1 MPVEKKLFAVLE
13 RALRVVDDAPVSG
26 PRLVDDAGRL
36 WGRCRRLLGMGLV
49 DPAGAQPDALELACY
64 AVHLPLRGSAKGA
77 TARGKLG
84 RTSLK
89 DRVEQAAEL
98 LVGLASDHAD
108 EALLDRTTR
117 VLHEVAHR
125 KPAMDEARVLADAI
139 NLEDFS
145 VAGLFVQTIE
155 LTRNGDGLLQLVD
168 GIDKREQYGYWDA
181 RLKDGFHFEPV
192 RKLARARLEH
202 VRKVAAMLASELS
215 EDSG

>member
-13 RALRVVDDAPVSG
+13 RALRAVDDAPVSG

-36 WGRCRRLLGMGLV
+36 WGRAHRLLGMGLI
-49 DPAGAQPDALELACY
+49 DPANVQPDALELACY
-64 AVHLPLRGSAKGA
+64 AIYLPLRGGAKTA

-84 RTSLK
+84 RTGLK
-89 DRVEQAAEL
+89 DRSEQAAEL

-117 VLHEVAHR
+117 VLQEIPQR
-125 KPAMDEARVLADAI
+125 KPALDEARLLADAI

-155 LTRNGDGLLQLVD
+155 LARNGDGVLQLVD
-168 GIDKREQYGYWDA
+168 GIEKREQYGYWDA

-192 RKLARARLEH
+192 RKLARARLDH
-202 VRKVAAMLASELS
+202 VRQVAALLTSELA
-215 EDSG
+215 EDAE